1 MHIDLQAL
9 LMEHG
14 NAKTEHIQEIKLP
27 DCPLSIL
34 QIRDRLYL
42 LGSILHEDLEHQV
55 YVAAIRSGFADMGHA
70 VVALQLRG
78 NTLVAVGYA
87 KEGIINQRIC
97 EKALHKLECSVRGEK
112 VSRSRSYKILP
123 IMLFAVVIAGFIAV
137 RGCIM
142 DRTEWP
148 TPAESTA
155 ETLSAEEI
163 AFEAEVQRTI
173 AATKDYNKAVVKFN
187 QSVAV
192 YNLAVTI
199 TCIDNLDGLPTSLEF
214 LKAESI
220 AYEDITEAVRSG
232 IRSES
237 IAADTITIQEMA
249 AQVDVLTTVV
259 KQITAPTA
267 EWVAE
272 RLSNISSITGIQ
284 AVTEDF
290 DPDQLLGKEGGYSA
304 CVYFAVSSID
314 ASTVPGN
321 TIVEK
326 GTDAG
331 GAIEVYATVEEAQS
345 RCDYL
350 SGFDGTIL
358 YSGSYAIV
366 GTMVIR
372 TSYKLDNSQQMAL
385 TRSIT
390 RELTAQL
397 NLN

>member
-1 MHIDLQAL
+1 
-9 LMEHG
+9 
-14 NAKTEHIQEIKLP
+14 
-27 DCPLSIL
+27 
-34 QIRDRLYL
+34 
-42 LGSILHEDLEHQV
+42 
-55 YVAAIRSGFADMGHA
+55 MGHA
-70 VVALQLRG
+70 IVALQLRG

-112 VSRSRSYKILP
+112 VSRSRSCKILP

-232 IRSES
+232 IRIES
-237 IAADTITIQEMA
+237 IRPQP
-249 AQVDVLTTVV
+249 VY
-259 KQITAPTA
+259 
-267 EWVAE
+267 
-272 RLSNISSITGIQ
+272 RLR
-284 AVTEDF
+284 
-290 DPDQLLGKEGGYSA
+290 
-304 CVYFAVSSID
+304 
-314 ASTVPGN
+314 GN
-321 TIVEK
+321 CH
-326 GTDAG
+326 
-331 GAIEVYATVEEAQS
+331 Q
-345 RCDYL
+345 L
-350 SGFDGTIL
+350 SG
-358 YSGSYAIV
+358 
-366 GTMVIR
+366 
-372 TSYKLDNSQQMAL
+372 SQQICSFPVYLATIFQRVNL
-385 TRSIT
+385 CHARFHARDYTQLYLFVNANQAHSSFP
-390 RELTAQL
+390 ELFK
-397 NLN
+397 NKSRIR